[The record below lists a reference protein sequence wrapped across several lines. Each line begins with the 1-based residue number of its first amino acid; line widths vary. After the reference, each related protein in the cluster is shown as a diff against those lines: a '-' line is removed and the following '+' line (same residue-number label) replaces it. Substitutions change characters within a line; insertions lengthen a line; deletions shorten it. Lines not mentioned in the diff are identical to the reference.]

1 MKRILYLDAGAGVS
15 GDMFVGAL
23 LDAGASLGVVR
34 EHVGSLGVGGIRLE
48 ARKVTRRG
56 VGGTKFH
63 VLDPETLV
71 PVDEAPSA
79 HTGHHHGDHHHG
91 PGQVHHHHHHPRRGL
106 REILAIIGEAP
117 LPEPVARDAAGVFR
131 LLATAEARVHGTSPD
146 EVHFHEVGAL
156 DAIADIVAA
165 CSAFHQLG
173 VDEAWCSPVHVGC
186 GTVRCAHGVLPVPA
200 PATAEILRGVPVYSD
215 GTPGELAT
223 PTGAALVR
231 HLCWGF
237 VPMPPMRVEAVGY
250 GAGSRDYGFPNL
262 LRAVVGVAEAGE
274 AVADAACAG

>member
-23 LDAGASLGVVR
+23 LDAGASLDVVR
-34 EHVGSLGVGGIRLE
+34 DHVGSLGVEGLRLE
-48 ARKVTRRG
+48 ARKVSRRG
-56 VGGTKFH
+56 VTGTKFD
-63 VLDPETLV
+63 VLDPETRA
-71 PVDEAPSA
+71 PVDQAPSA
-79 HTGHHHGDHHHG
+79 HPGHHHGGRHHG
-91 PGQVHHHHHHPRRGL
+91 HGHHHHPRRGL

-117 LPEPVARDAAGVFR
+117 LPEPVTRDAAGVFR
-131 LLATAEARVHGTSPD
+131 LLAAAEARVHGTSPD

-215 GTPGELAT
+215 GTRGELTT
-223 PTGAALVR
+223 PTGAALIR
-231 HLCWGF
+231 YFCKGF
-237 VPMPPMRVEAVGY
+237 GPMPPLEMDRSGR
-250 GAGSRDYGFPNL
+250 GAGSRDYGILNM
-262 LRAVVGVAEAGE
+262 LRAVVGVLIEDEVMAR
-274 AVADAACAG
+274 VACAG

>member
-23 LDAGASLGVVR
+23 LDAGASLDLVR
-34 EHVGSLGVGGIRLE
+34 EHVGSLGVEGIRLE

-56 VGGTKFH
+56 VVGTKFH
-63 VLDPETLV
+63 VLDPETRT
-71 PVDEAPSA
+71 PVDQTPSA
-79 HTGHHHGDHHHG
+79 HPGHHHGGHHG
-91 PGQVHHHHHHPRRGL
+91 HGHHHHPRRGL
-106 REILAIIGEAP
+106 REILAIIGKAP
-117 LPEPVARDAAGVFR
+117 LPEPVAQDAAGVFR
-131 LLATAEARVHGTSPD
+131 LLAAAEARVHGTSPD

-231 HLCWGF
+231 YFCRGF
-237 VPMPPMRVEAVGY
+237 GAMPPMEIAGSGW
-250 GAGSRDYGFPNL
+250 GAGSRDYGIPNM
-262 LRAVVGVAEAGE
+262 LRAVVGISAEGE
-274 AVADAACAG
+274 AAARVACAG

>member
-23 LDAGASLGVVR
+23 LDAGASLDVVR
-34 EHVGSLGVGGIRLE
+34 EHVGSLGVEGIRLE

-56 VGGTKFH
+56 VAGTKFH
-63 VLDPETLV
+63 VLDPETRT
-71 PVDEAPSA
+71 PVDQAPSA
-79 HTGHHHGDHHHG
+79 HPGHHHGGHHHG
-91 PGQVHHHHHHPRRGL
+91 HGHHHHPRRGL
-106 REILAIIGEAP
+106 REILAIIGKAP

-131 LLATAEARVHGTSPD
+131 LLAAAEARVHGTSPD

-231 HLCWGF
+231 HLCRGF
-237 VPMPPMRVEAVGY
+237 VPMPPMRVEAVGC
-250 GAGSRDYGFPNL
+250 GAGSRDYGFPNM
-262 LRAVVGVAEAGE
+262 LRAVVGVAAAGE
-274 AVADAACAG
+274 AAAGAACAG

>member
-1 MKRILYLDAGAGVS
+1 MKRILYLDASAGVS

-23 LDAGASLGVVR
+23 LDAGASLDVVR
-34 EHVGSLGVGGIRLE
+34 EHVDSLGVGGIRLD

-63 VLDPETLV
+63 VLDPETLG
-71 PVDEAPSA
+71 PVDEAPPA
-79 HTGHHHGDHHHG
+79 PPGHHHGDHHHG
-91 PGQVHHHHHHPRRGL
+91 GGHVHHHPRRGR

-215 GTPGELAT
+215 GTYGELTT
-223 PTGAALVR
+223 PTGAALIR
-231 HLCWGF
+231 YFCCGF
-237 VPMPPMRVEAVGY
+237 GAMPAMEIEGSGW
-250 GAGSRDYGFPNL
+250 GAGSKDYGIPNM
-262 LRAVVGVAEAGE
+262 LRAVVGIQAEGE
-274 AVADAACAG
+274 AAALVACAG